1 MAAEPTQ
8 HRKYIINM
16 VGTMSSVDQILSY
29 TNVLS
34 DLVMVIVIADIIALF
49 IMLLLEKYDPR
60 VFLTWL
66 IVMVLLP
73 PVGFILYMYMGST
86 IYNRRKFMPKNMTDR
101 QLMEGAEIQSGILEQ
116 DLGKD
121 PSKADE
127 YSMAKAMERAGA
139 WSYSKGNEMTLYT
152 EGNDKIT
159 ALMQDL
165 RSAKKS
171 ILIEYYIIRND
182 TVGNT
187 LVDILI
193 NKVRE
198 GVEVR
203 LLTDA
208 FGIGKGP
215 KEGIFKFINAGGHY
229 AMFHS
234 SINLMLSPKKNN
246 RNHRKI
252 AIIDGKIGYC
262 GGFNIGD
269 EYLGSGPLGHWRDA
283 SVRVVGPGVVPLMV
297 RFCADWQYCAKRDRM
312 RPIDN
317 YLDPELPKNGDVR
330 MQIVSGGP
338 DSMPNN
344 PVQMQYLA
352 MMSRAKHRLYITTPY
367 LVPDESM
374 VVALDNAVRRG
385 VDVRILIPDKKDHM
399 FVYWNNITY
408 SKLLM
413 DHGVRVWR
421 YRNGFVHEK
430 MILMDD
436 DICSV
441 GSANL
446 DHRSLALNFE
456 TNVMIY
462 SDRIAEQA
470 AERFIADLEDSVEY
484 TDGMYSQRTVMMKIR
499 MAISKQLILLA

>member
-1 MAAEPTQ
+1 
-8 HRKYIINM
+8 M
-16 VGTMSSVDQILSY
+16 VGTMSLVDQILSY

-86 IYNRRKFMPKNMTDR
+86 IYNRRKFMPKNITDR

-116 DLGKD
+116 DLGGD

-127 YSMAKAMERAGA
+127 YSMAKAMERTGA

-252 AIIDGKIGYC
+252 AIIDGRIGYC

-269 EYLGSGPLGHWRDA
+269 EYQGSGPLGHWRDA
-283 SVRVVGPGVVPLMV
+283 SVRVVGPGVVPLVV

-317 YLDPELPKNGDVR
+317 YLDPELPKDGDVR
-330 MQIVSGGP
+330 MQMVSGGP

-352 MMSRAKHRLYITTPY
+352 MMSSAKHRLYITTPY

-374 VVALDNAVRRG
+374 VVALGNAVRRG

-413 DHGVRVWR
+413 DHGVRIWR

-456 TNVMIY
+456 TNVMVY
-462 SDRIAEQA
+462 SDRITEQA
-470 AERFIADLEDSVEY
+470 AERFIADLDDSVEY
-484 TDGMYSQRTVMMKIR
+484 TDEMYSQRTVMMKIR

>member
-1 MAAEPTQ
+1 
-8 HRKYIINM
+8 
-16 VGTMSSVDQILSY
+16 MSLVDQILSY

-86 IYNRRKFMPKNMTDR
+86 IYNRRKFMPKNITDR

-116 DLGKD
+116 DLGGD

-252 AIIDGKIGYC
+252 AIIDGRIGYC

-269 EYLGSGPLGHWRDA
+269 EYQGSGPLGHWRDA
-283 SVRVVGPGVVPLMV
+283 SVRVVGPGVVPLIV

-330 MQIVSGGP
+330 MQMVSGGP

-374 VVALDNAVRRG
+374 VVALGNAVRRG

-413 DHGVRVWR
+413 DHGVRIWR

-456 TNVMIY
+456 TNVMVY
-462 SDRIAEQA
+462 SDRITEQA
-470 AERFIADLEDSVEY
+470 AERFIADLDDSVEY
-484 TDGMYSQRTVMMKIR
+484 TDEMYSQRTVMMKIR

>member
-1 MAAEPTQ
+1 
-8 HRKYIINM
+8 
-16 VGTMSSVDQILSY
+16 MSLVDQILSY

-86 IYNRRKFMPKNMTDR
+86 IYNRRKFMPKNITDR

-116 DLGKD
+116 DLGND

-283 SVRVVGPGVVPLMV
+283 SVRVVGPGVVPLIV

-330 MQIVSGGP
+330 MQMVSGGP

-374 VVALDNAVRRG
+374 VVALGNAVRRG

-456 TNVMIY
+456 TNVMVY
-462 SDRIAEQA
+462 SDRITEQA

-484 TDGMYSQRTVMMKIR
+484 TDEMYSQRTVMMKIR